1 MITKFDTRYFYIIS
15 PNDERFI
22 RWNTVAGTLNEDI
35 LDDYNIISDLMG
47 MDVREKF
54 GEEYDVWEI
63 TKDEFKKRIKP
74 KMK

>member
-22 RWNTVAGTLNEDI
+22 RWNTIAGTLNEDI

-63 TKDEFKKRIKP
+63 IKDEFEKRIKP